1 MILYHL
7 DVLVE
12 EEYPV
17 LEAICINTLDIKRE
31 AGWAT

>member
-12 EEYPV
+12 EKYPV
-17 LEAICINTLDIKRE
+17 LEAKCINALDIKRE
-31 AGWAT
+31 TGWTT

>member
-17 LEAICINTLDIKRE
+17 FEAICINTLDIKRE